1 MAYYFFNYNAP
12 LFMDGEAANPS
23 MLDYF
28 KKFDPIGLK
37 YGIEQTKSLSVA
49 SRATASCHER
59 MQQYGYITK
68 QEYSFMMENLKLVYG
83 VSNPEVQADIEMYQL
98 VEKQIIFL
106 YLGIPQ
112 LNKMFDEDYFN
123 FEWDMH
129 VGQNFREHRNAYY
142 RDHFIHQIRNLY
154 MMLILLDKFDF
165 YETTHHIFRQKNASK
180 ISEFVYKKWWNFKED
195 ETSPQIA
202 ILKKICRESD
212 YQDERKYIDDFFYKY
227 VIYASSML
235 AALFHDMGYPIC
247 HFLGVRHRTSDYNP
261 TMYMFTHNAVESFD
275 MLSSKLSSSLL
286 FTIVSSHE
294 IKQRLD
300 ISKSGK
306 YDHGAYSAIAFL
318 LQFYETG
325 LIFSLTSEKQCAIE
339 LAAVAIYNH
348 TGKYKSLSG
357 TVNTNYYTI
366 FFRQNPISFLLRFC
380 DDLQEWDRRYFEI
393 SDASDLMFCRKCGF
407 PLIRYPKTDNK
418 VDNNIKTDETG
429 KADKTGKMSKTNI
442 SEYRCGCFDS
452 GSVARPDI
460 FEKRKLYLVTV
471 ADWVSFHIKDADSEL
486 IAKIDYNPYKLLM
499 LAKINRTYAKN
510 RLKELSEV
518 KRFLYHQ
525 NFALMSDNC
534 LGFSNIRLDYFMSAN
549 PLLIKLKILENFVRC
564 IDWSNTEVKRRS
576 TVLTDLETI
585 SLLNGLNTEEA
596 RGELVR
602 KIFVSSID
610 EVSNAPEK
618 LRDFLITQNALDFY
632 IHLLSYCIARNID
645 GYQPAIPFYENF
657 ITPFYTIAPQYYKVM
672 KVLTADCIDQFEKDY
687 LTMHQVEITR
697 SSEGKLE
704 ELTTQKVRLRE
715 KRTALDNSFEQKKKI
730 FQIATSDKERIIA
743 MNDLIN
749 CQKERDQID
758 KQLHKIEEEY
768 NYEETVIANAAE
780 AYILKSSP
788 SIPDNALYHQ
798 IGVYTDSH
806 NYFNHYDAVSG
817 IPIPYI
823 GYYKDIGL
831 FYEMNEK
838 TRRV

>member
-1 MAYYFFNYNAP
+1 MAYYFFNYSAP
-12 LFMDGEAANPS
+12 LFLDGEEANPS
-23 MLDYF
+23 MLEYF

-37 YGIEQTKSLSVA
+37 YGIEQTKSLSVT

-83 VSNPEVQADIEMYQL
+83 VSNPEVQADIEIYHL
-98 VEKQIIFL
+98 IEKQIIYL

-154 MMLILLDKFDF
+154 MMLILLDKFHF
-165 YETTHHIFRQKNASK
+165 YEATHNIFRQKNASK
-180 ISEFVYKKWWNFKED
+180 ISEFVYKKWWYFKKD
-195 ETSPQIA
+195 ENSPQIT
-202 ILKKICRESD
+202 ILKKICHESD

-294 IKQRLD
+294 LKQRLD

-348 TGKYKSLSG
+348 TGKYKSISKA
-357 TVNTNYYTI
+357 NSNHYTI

-393 SDASDLMFCRKCGF
+393 SDASDLMLCRKCGF
-407 PLIRYPKTDNK
+407 PLIKCPKANNDNK
-418 VDNNIKTDETG
+418 DDNTKTN
-429 KADKTGKMSKTNI
+429 KANI
-442 SEYRCGCFDS
+442 SEYRCGCFDN
-452 GSVARPDI
+452 GLVERPDI

-471 ADWVSFHIKDADSEL
+471 ADWVSFQIKGAGLTKCSEL

-518 KRFLYHQ
+518 KRFLCHQ

-564 IDWSNTEVKRRS
+564 IDWSNAELKRRS
-576 TVLTDLETI
+576 AVLNDSKT
-585 SLLNGLNTEEA
+585 LLALKSLNTKKA

-602 KIFVSSID
+602 RIFASSID
-610 EVSNAPEK
+610 KVSNAPQK
-618 LRDFLITQNALDFY
+618 LRDFLIKQDALDFY

-645 GYQPAIPFYENF
+645 GYQPAKTFFENF
-657 ITPFYTIAPQYYKVM
+657 ITPFYTIDPQYYEVM
-672 KVLTADCIDQFEKDY
+672 KVLTADCIDQFKKDY

-697 SSEGKLE
+697 NSEEKLKKLTMQKDRFRE
-704 ELTTQKVRLRE
+704 ERK
-715 KRTALDNSFEQKKKI
+715 ALDNNIEQMKKI
-730 FQIATSDKERIIA
+730 FQIATSDEERIIA

-780 AYILKSSP
+780 AYILKSSL

-806 NYFNHYDAVSG
+806 NFFNHYDAVSG
-817 IPIPYI
+817 SPIPYI

-838 TRRV
+838 ARRT